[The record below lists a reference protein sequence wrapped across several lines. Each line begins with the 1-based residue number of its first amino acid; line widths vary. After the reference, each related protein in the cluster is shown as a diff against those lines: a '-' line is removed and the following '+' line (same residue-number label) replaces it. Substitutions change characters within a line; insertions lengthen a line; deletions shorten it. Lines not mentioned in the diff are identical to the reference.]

1 MDPTHILKSIIGI
14 MVVLIIVIIAVIP
27 IFNDLQTSTETMMVD
42 GDGVAVDVSSSTVS
56 FANPTGDI
64 VIDGEM
70 HDSLGERNDTKLLVV
85 SEKFTLI
92 HDGDVYVYYESAPNK
107 NYYSLSDVEIENGTL
122 LIEDEVVLESTWC
135 YAIIQDDVGKYSV
148 LHRYQSGW
156 DAAIQIG
163 PIQYDGADS
172 MFIGYGGSG
181 VRICH
186 TYSIDSDGIVTDM
199 WGKGELITTATV
211 NRYDGYS
218 DITVNSSFDASGL
231 DGWLLVNPEYTVTVT
246 NEDST
251 FKMIGLLPVL
261 MIAGVIVATIG
272 LFLSSKSE

>member
-1 MDPTHILKSIIGI
+1 MDLIHVLKSIISI
-14 MVVLIIVIIAVIP
+14 MVVLIVVIIAVIP
-27 IFNDLQTSTETMMVD
+27 IFNDLQTSTQTMMVD
-42 GDGVAVDVSSSTVS
+42 GDGVAVDISSSKVS
-56 FANPTGDI
+56 FASPSGDI
-64 VIDGEM
+64 VIDGKTY
-70 HDSLGERNDTKLLVV
+70 DNLGEQGDTKLLVL

-92 HDGDVYVYYESAPNK
+92 HNSYVYVYYESAPNQYC
-107 NYYSLSDVEIENGTL
+107 NLSDVEIENGTL

-135 YAIIQDDVGKYSV
+135 YAIIQDGVGEYSV
-148 LHRYQSGW
+148 LHKYQSGW

-172 MFIGYGGSG
+172 MFVGYGGSG
-181 VRICH
+181 LRIYH

-199 WGKGELITTATV
+199 WGQGELNTTATV

-218 DITVNSSFDASGL
+218 DITVNSSFDAASL
-231 DGWLLVNPEYTVTVT
+231 HGWLLVDPEYTVTVT

-261 MIAGVIVATIG
+261 MIAGVVIATIG

>member
-1 MDPTHILKSIIGI
+1 MDLTHILKSIIGI

-27 IFNDLQTSTETMMVD
+27 IFSDLQTSTEIMMVD
-42 GDGVAVDVSSSTVS
+42 GDGVAVDVSSSTVTFDNLTS
-56 FANPTGDI
+56 DI

-92 HDGDVYVYYESAPNK
+92 YQSKIYVYYESAPNIT
-107 NYYSLSDVEIENGTL
+107 YSLSDVEIENGTL

-135 YAIIQDDVGKYSV
+135 YAIIQGEVGEYSV
-148 LHRYQSGW
+148 LHKYQSGW

-172 MFIGYGGSG
+172 MFIGFGGSG

-199 WGKGELITTATV
+199 WGRGELITTSTV

-218 DITVNSSFDASGL
+218 DITVNSSFDAAGL
-231 DGWLLVNPEYTVTVT
+231 DGWLLVDPEYTVTVT

-251 FKMIGLLPVL
+251 FKMIGLLPVI
-261 MIAGVIVATIG
+261 MIASVMIATIG